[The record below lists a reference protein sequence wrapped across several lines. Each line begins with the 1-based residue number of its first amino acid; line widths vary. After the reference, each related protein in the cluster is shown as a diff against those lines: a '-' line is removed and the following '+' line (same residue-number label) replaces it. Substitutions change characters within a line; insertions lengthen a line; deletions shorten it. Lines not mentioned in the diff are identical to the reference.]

1 MNSTVVP
8 IPSATGGSTERA
20 VLPTGVVQRTSRL
33 LGLPVRHAA
42 RTMAAMTRLSNATTE
57 QVAARSAEQVFA
69 TLGELKGGATKLGQA
84 LSVFEAALPDHI
96 AAPYRSALSR
106 LADATPAMPAA
117 VAHRVLANDLA
128 FAYGTD
134 WRDRLVDFD
143 DTPAATAS
151 IGQVHRGRWRDSRGN
166 VIDVAVKVQYPGIAK
181 ALRADLRAAR
191 MIGRIMA
198 RATGLDIA
206 ALTDELVAR
215 FVDEL
220 DYIREGHVQNKVA
233 AAFVRPLPR
242 ALVEARTA
250 GVYAP
255 PGRTSVVVAHVYAA
269 TPRVLVS
276 TWLDGAPLTALLN
289 EDGDQLPSGWRD
301 LSHVDAANL
310 AARLIGHAAYAP
322 AACTG
327 WMHADP
333 HPGNFLLLPDQ
344 RLGLLDFG
352 SVASMPDGPPEPLG
366 RLAAAVLASDGPAAV
381 RWAREAGALTSTA
394 TVDAGLLLELL
405 DPIVAPTAEA
415 TFTYS
420 APWLRDVMAHLTQS
434 RFAKIRAE
442 MASPVE
448 YALIWRGVLSVSGL
462 YARLGATV
470 PSRGYE
476 LAYSPG
482 FRHATIPTL
491 GVRSGPSR

>member
-1 MNSTVVP
+1 MNSTIVP
-8 IPSATGGSTERA
+8 IPSATGGRERA
-20 VLPTGVVQRTSRL
+20 VLPTGMVHRTSRL

-42 RTMAAMTRLSNATTE
+42 RTAAAVTRLSSATTE
-57 QVAARSAEQVFA
+57 QIAARSAEQVFT

-96 AAPYRSALSR
+96 AAPYRSALNR

-117 VAHRVLANDLA
+117 VAHRVLTSDLT
-128 FAYGTD
+128 FAYGPD
-134 WRDRLVDFD
+134 WTKRLVDFD
-143 DTPAATAS
+143 GTPAASAS

-166 VIDVAVKVQYPGIAK
+166 LVDVAVKVQYPGIAQ
-181 ALRADLRAAR
+181 ALRSDLRTAR
-191 MIGRIMA
+191 MLGRIMA

-233 AAFVRPLPR
+233 AAFARPLPR
-242 ALVEARTA
+242 ALLVAGAA
-250 GVYAP
+250 GVQAP
-255 PGRTSVVVAHVYAA
+255 PGRTSVVVPHVYAA

-289 EDGDQLPSGWRD
+289 DGDNQLPPGWRD
-301 LSHVDAANL
+301 LSHDDAANL

-352 SVASMPDGPPEPLG
+352 SVAEMPDGPPEPLG
-366 RLAAAVLASDGPAAV
+366 RLAAAVLANDGPAAV
-381 RWAREAGALTSTA
+381 QWARQAGTITA
-394 TVDAGLLLELL
+394 TASIDAGLLLELL
-405 DPIVAPTAEA
+405 APIVAPTAAA
-415 TFTYS
+415 TFSYS
-420 APWLRDVMAHLTQS
+420 PAWLRALMTHFTQP
-434 RFAKIRAE
+434 RFASIRHE
-442 MASPVE
+442 MTTPPE
-448 YALIWRGVLSVSGL
+448 YALTWRGVFSIGGL
-462 YARLGATV
+462 YAQLGATV
-470 PSRGYE
+470 PSRGFE

-482 FRHATIPTL
+482 FRHATEPGQPL
-491 GVRSGPSR
+491 ER